1 METTT
6 TIKNG
11 RKDNSRTRHDGEA
24 EAYVL
29 AHMDRRP
36 RTLLAREAGISLST
50 VYRLLRAHGAELRHE
65 LSVKRDG
72 VERAISELYPTRT
85 ASEIAA
91 ETGLSTST
99 VKRWARRLGL
109 AHDPETLERIDE
121 EKRARLAMN
130 RTPESRARQS
140 ATYRRRRK
148 ADYLRFLSGQPLETR
163 FRFRVVPEKTRKA
176 MWHLERTRDYFRVE
190 GEPYT
195 LCYDEQTRR
204 LTGSRDEAYYASRYG
219 IRFLPADPEEG
230 EEVSEP

>member
-1 METTT
+1 METRT
-6 TIKNG
+6 TITNG
-11 RKDNSRTRHDGEA
+11 RKSAGRTRHDAEA

-36 RTLLAREAGISLST
+36 RTLLAREAGLSLST

-65 LSVKRDG
+65 LSTKREG

-99 VKRWARRLGL
+99 VRRWARRLGL
-109 AHDPETLERIDE
+109 AHDPETLDSIAE

-163 FRFRVVPEKTRKA
+163 FRFVPEKTRKA